1 MASVSSLTI
10 WLHKG
15 PSIFNFG
22 RLVFLNWGSLVM
34 DRDSWFFT
42 RWVSGLTKTI
52 FNKICGSHFYFA
64 HIENHTPVEIW
75 RIHQTNFTRGL
86 TNHNTTIIFLVIFAD
101 KALKREKVGLIQCQ
115 SLQTVAR
122 DNRKQCQCPNI
133 VLNSKA
139 SFYKRKQVTWHSP
152 VKAVIGF

>member
-1 MASVSSLTI
+1 M
-10 WLHKG
+10 LHKG
-15 PSIFNFG
+15 PSIFNSG
-22 RLVFLNWGSLVM
+22 LSVFLNWSSLVM

-42 RWVSGLTKTI
+42 RWVSGLTKII
-52 FNKICGSHFYFA
+52 FNKICGSHFYFT
-64 HIENHTPVEIW
+64 HVENHTPVEIW

-86 TNHNTTIIFLVIFAD
+86 ISLVIFAC
-101 KALKREKVGLIQCQ
+101 KVLKLEKVGLNPCQ

-152 VKAVIGF
+152 VKAVRVF

>member
-1 MASVSSLTI
+1 MASVSSSTI

-15 PSIFNFG
+15 PSIFNL
-22 RLVFLNWGSLVM
+22 RLLVFFNWDSLVM

-52 FNKICGSHFYFA
+52 LNKICGSHFYFT

-75 RIHQTNFTRGL
+75 RIHQKNFTRGL
-86 TNHNTTIIFLVIFAD
+86 TNHSDLFGDFSRQSIKTWKSWAQPMSILVNRW
-101 KALKREKVGLIQCQ
+101 KRQQEK
-115 SLQTVAR
+115 
-122 DNRKQCQCPNI
+122 CQCPNI

-139 SFYKRKQVTWHSP
+139 TFCKRKLITWHSP
-152 VKAVIGF
+152 VKAVIVF